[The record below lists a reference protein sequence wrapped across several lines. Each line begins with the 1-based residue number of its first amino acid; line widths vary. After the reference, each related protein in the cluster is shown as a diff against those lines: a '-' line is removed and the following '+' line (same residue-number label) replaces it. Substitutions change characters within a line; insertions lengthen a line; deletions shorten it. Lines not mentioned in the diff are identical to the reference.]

1 MNRVWSLTLRSSIDY
16 AVGGPLLICTSYQ
29 AGVEYD
35 CGFDSYV
42 CPERPTEVTK
52 TASHF
57 FVVFTTL
64 TASEPGTDLRRMST
78 FNMES
83 EIKKNL
89 YSAPEIEAVKL
100 TIESTILDA
109 STGTGT
115 GGGWGDGGED

>member
-1 MNRVWSLTLRSSIDY
+1 
-16 AVGGPLLICTSYQ
+16 
-29 AGVEYD
+29 
-35 CGFDSYV
+35 
-42 CPERPTEVTK
+42 
-52 TASHF
+52 
-57 FVVFTTL
+57 
-64 TASEPGTDLRRMST
+64 MST

-83 EIKKNL
+83 ETRKSL